1 MRDERR
7 YPDRPLIGVGAVIF
21 EADRVV
27 LIRRGK
33 EPGLGKWSIP
43 GGAVHLGEPLVRAV
57 CREAEEETGLQV
69 KALRPVEV
77 FERILPDEAGRI
89 LYHYILIDYLC
100 RVLGGD
106 LRAGSDA
113 LEADWYSLSGIDQL
127 ELTPGTGP
135 VIYKAFNL
143 HKEIFS

>member
-1 MRDERR
+1 MSDERR

-21 EADRVV
+21 EEDRVV

-33 EPGLGKWSIP
+33 EPGRGKWSIP

-57 CREAEEETGLQV
+57 SREAEEETGLQV
-69 KALRPVEV
+69 KILRPIEV

-89 LYHYILIDYLC
+89 LYHYVLIDYLC
-100 RVLGGD
+100 QVLGGS

-113 LEADWYSLSGIDQL
+113 LEADWVPLDALEQL
-127 ELTPGTGP
+127 DLTPGTGP
-135 VIYKAFNL
+135 VIHKAFNVK
-143 HKEIFS
+143 KEIFS